1 MAIDIKPYQVAVSD
15 EALAD
20 LQRRLD
26 NTIWPDDPGNE
37 DWSYGVNADY
47 LRGLVDYWR
56 TDYDWRAVEAKINA
70 YENFRTVIDG
80 VPIHFLRRKGKGPNP
95 IPLIITH
102 GWPWTFW
109 DMNKVIDPLADPAA
123 FGGDPADAFD
133 VIVPSLPGY
142 GFSGPPPR
150 AGLNFWKWAD
160 LWHKLMTEGL
170 GYEKYAASGADW
182 GAMVTAQ
189 LGHKYAD
196 HLYGVHTMHPMLL
209 NQFDATRKWDV
220 TDRKWDSTVP
230 MPGGGATK
238 YVAHY
243 AVHVL
248 DPQTLAYSLADSP
261 VGTLAWLL
269 ERWRSWS
276 DCDGDV
282 ETVFPREH
290 IITSTMIY
298 WITRT
303 IGSSMRAYADA
314 TRYLW
319 EPSHDRTPWV
329 EAPTAVSFLGGENPI
344 GVTPPQR
351 IDLFKAGPRVHAYNA
366 VQFEAHD
373 RGGHFGYYEQPQAV
387 LADLRKMFRDR
398 RG

>member
-1 MAIDIKPYQVAVSD
+1 MAIKIEPYRVAVSD

-20 LQRRLD
+20 LRRRLD
-26 NTIWPDDPGNE
+26 QTIWPDDPGNE
-37 DWSYGVNADY
+37 DWSYGVNAAY
-47 LRGLVDYWR
+47 LRDLVEYWR
-56 TDYDWRAVEAKINA
+56 NEYDWRQAEARINA
-70 YENFRTVIDG
+70 YDNFRTVIDD
-80 VPIHFLRRKGKGPNP
+80 VPIHFLRRKGNGPNP

-123 FGGDPADAFD
+123 YGGDPADAFD

-150 AGLNFWKWAD
+150 AGLNFWQWAD

-170 GYEKYAASGADW
+170 GYSKYAASGADW

-196 HLYGVHTMHPMLL
+196 SLYGVHTMHPMLL
-209 NQFDATRKWDV
+209 NQFDASRPWDV
-220 TDRKWDSTVP
+220 TDRKWDSSVP

-269 ERWRSWS
+269 ERWRTWS

-290 IITSTMIY
+290 MITSTMIY

-303 IGSSMRAYADA
+303 IGSSIRAYADA
-314 TRYLW
+314 TRYIW
-319 EPSHDRTPWV
+319 QPSHDRTPWV
-329 EAPTAVSFLGGENPI
+329 EAPTAVSFLGGENPV

-351 IDLFKAGPRVHAYNA
+351 IELFKAGPRAHGYNA
-366 VQFEAHD
+366 VQHSAHD
-373 RGGHFGYYEQPQAV
+373 RGGHFGYYENPNAV
-387 LADLRKMFRDR
+387 LKDLRTMFRDR
-398 RG
+398 RS